1 MTGKKNAFRAILL
14 IFAFFLG
21 LSLFINL
28 PATYRNFLFADQAV
42 YFAMTQSIAYDGDL
56 EFTKKDLV
64 RYYRDIDTG
73 PQGVFLKKGQS
84 GKIFFAKSWAY
95 SLFAA
100 PFVRILGIN
109 GFLVFHAVLLL
120 LVLLMGFAYFSL
132 SDEPVPSLLGVLTFL
147 FASVAWVYYV
157 WISPDF
163 FNMCLVFT
171 IAFLW
176 IYKLRAAKLAPVPGE
191 DRLGR
196 VRKFLLSDGSDYL
209 ASFLAGIA
217 TFSKPPNVVL
227 MAPIFLGAVLAKK
240 YKKAVFIIVFFLASA
255 AFLFGM
261 NYILTADWNF
271 MGGERK
277 IFYGKFPFEKE
288 GVTFDSTGWPM
299 TSEGYFSKMLI
310 PFKFIFFNIFYYFFG
325 RFTGLAWY
333 FFPALLFLYLFF
345 RGRRGAGREQGLLFA
360 ALTLE
365 ILIYIVIMP
374 TNYGGGGGSLA
385 NRYFVNI
392 LPLFFFL
399 PTIVPR
405 PKHLAL
411 TWAFAALF
419 TAQILLNPFQSSA
432 NPAAHAKRFPIKAL
446 PLELTLYNEFPTNT
460 NPDGFRVSFGISP
473 NRGVAYF
480 LDDNF
485 HKRTQPGGTWTR
497 GDKTLEMVLKT
508 QFPAKAIIF
517 HLTNNPRRD
526 NEITVRVDGRKQTLV
541 LQSGESGTLEF
552 PVKTGFKIESN
563 WLHRVKI
570 GAAKGSR
577 PYFEEEKSAE
587 RRDLGVFFEIEFIPA
602 GGTR

>member
-1 MTGKKNAFRAILL
+1 MTGKKNAFQAILL

-21 LSLFINL
+21 LSLFTNL

-42 YFAMTQSIAYDGDL
+42 YLAMTQSIAHDGDL

-73 PQGVFLKKGQS
+73 PQGIFLKKGPS

-100 PFVRILGIN
+100 PFVRAFGMN
-109 GFLVFHAVLLL
+109 GFLVFHAVLLVF
-120 LVLLMGFAYFSL
+120 VLLMGFAYFSL
-132 SDEPVPSLLGVLTFL
+132 SDGPIPSLLGVLTFL

-176 IYKLRAAKLAPVPGE
+176 IYKLRAANLTPVPGPG
-191 DRLGR
+191 LPGR
-196 VRKFLLSDGSDYL
+196 AKAFLLSDGSDYL

-227 MAPIFLGAVLAKK
+227 MAPLFLGAVLAKR
-240 YKKAVFIIVFFLASA
+240 YKKAVLIVVFFLASA
-255 AFLFGM
+255 VFLFGM

-288 GVTFDSTGWPM
+288 GVTFDTTGWPM
-299 TSEGYFSKMLI
+299 TSEGYFSRMLI
-310 PFKFIFFNIFYYFFG
+310 PFKFIFFNIIYYFFG

-345 RGRRGAGREQGLLFA
+345 RRRRGAGREQWLLFA

-385 NRYFVNI
+385 NRYFLNI
-392 LPLFFFL
+392 FPLFFFL
-399 PTIVPR
+399 PPIVPQTR
-405 PKHLAL
+405 HLAL
-411 TWAFAALF
+411 TWTLAAVF
-419 TAQILLNPFQSSA
+419 IAQILLTPFQSSA
-432 NPAAHAKRFPIKAL
+432 NPASHAKRFPIKAL

-460 NPDGFRVSFGISP
+460 NPDGFRVSFGTSP

-485 HKRTQPGGTWTR
+485 HKRAQAGGTWTR
-497 GDKTLEMVLKT
+497 GDKTLEMILKT
-508 QFPAKAIIF
+508 QYPVSAIVF

-526 NEITVRVDGRKQTLV
+526 NRITVRVDGRKQTLV
-541 LQSGESGTLEF
+541 LQSGESATLEF

-563 WLHRVKI
+563 WLHRVRI

-577 PYFEEEKSAE
+577 PYFEEEQGTE
-587 RRDLGVFFEIEFIPA
+587 RRDLGVFFEVEFIP
-602 GGTR
+602 GGGKR

>member
-1 MTGKKNAFRAILL
+1 MTGKKNAFQAILL

-21 LSLFINL
+21 LSLFTNL

-42 YFAMTQSIAYDGDL
+42 YFAMTQSIAHDGDL

-73 PQGVFLKKGQS
+73 PQGIFLKKGPS

-100 PFVRILGIN
+100 PFVRAFGMN
-109 GFLVFHAVLLL
+109 GFLVFHAVLLV

-132 SDEPVPSLLGVLTFL
+132 SDGPIPSLLGVLTFL

-176 IYKLRAAKLAPVPGE
+176 IYKLRAANLTPVPGPG
-191 DRLGR
+191 LPGR
-196 VRKFLLSDGSDYL
+196 AKAFLLSDGSDYL

-227 MAPIFLGAVLAKK
+227 MAPLFLGAVLAKR
-240 YKKAVFIIVFFLASA
+240 YKKAVLIVVFFLASA
-255 AFLFGM
+255 VFLFGM
-261 NYILTADWNF
+261 NYVLTADWNF

-288 GVTFDSTGWPM
+288 GVTFDTTGWPM
-299 TSEGYFSKMLI
+299 TSEGYFSRMLI
-310 PFKFIFFNIFYYFFG
+310 PFKFIFFNIIYYFFG

-345 RGRRGAGREQGLLFA
+345 RAHRGAGREQWLLFA

-385 NRYFVNI
+385 NRYFLNI
-392 LPLFFFL
+392 FPLFFFL
-399 PTIVPR
+399 PPIVPQTR
-405 PKHLAL
+405 HLAL
-411 TWAFAALF
+411 TWTLAAVF
-419 TAQILLNPFQSSA
+419 IAQILLTPFQSSA
-432 NPAAHAKRFPIKAL
+432 NPASHAKRFPIKAL

-460 NPDGFRVSFGISP
+460 NPDGFRVSFGTSP

-485 HKRTQPGGTWTR
+485 HKRAQAGGTWTR
-497 GDKTLEMVLKT
+497 GDKTLEMILKT
-508 QFPAKAIIF
+508 QYPVSAIVF

-526 NEITVRVDGRKQTLV
+526 NRITVRVDGRKRMLV
-541 LQSGESGTLEF
+541 LQSGESATLEF

-563 WLHRVKI
+563 WLHRVRI

-577 PYFEEEKSAE
+577 PYFEEEQGTE
-587 RRDLGVFFEIEFIPA
+587 RRDLGVFFEVEFIP
-602 GGTR
+602 GGGKR